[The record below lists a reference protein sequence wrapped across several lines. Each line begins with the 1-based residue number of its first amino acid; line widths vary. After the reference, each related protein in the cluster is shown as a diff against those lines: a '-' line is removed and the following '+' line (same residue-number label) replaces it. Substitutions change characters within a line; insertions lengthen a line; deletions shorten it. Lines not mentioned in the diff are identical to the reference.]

1 MLKLDIL
8 IENLSERMGNSRQI
22 ENRIL
27 KQTIINAA
35 NDLIS
40 EFRQNVNIVE
50 YDVESSNIIKIPNI
64 AYVFNATFNNTTLPL
79 IKISKATLN
88 TISQTSLII
97 VDSIGVRLYPFH
109 NQSGKLQIIGSFYID
124 ETGENIPLSQLFQR
138 AIIQGAILDLFILLD
153 KPLEHIKSA
162 KLLYNDIKDELRAQI
177 NRSQESKVIYSSNI
191 LI

>member
-109 NQSGKLQIIGSFYID
+109 NQNGKLQIIGSFYID